1 MKTLDPK
8 MKEMMQRLMS
18 RPEMMSADDMEVQ
31 PESID
36 DAEASEVKEPAV
48 ESDEEYVLP
57 EETKQM
63 TDDLTTDTNGMVANL
78 PNKTYQG
85 DPKITEM
92 LRKLKAGQPVTDD
105 TEVTPE
111 IIEDPSAS
119 PDLRKAALEKVKQKY
134 LGR

>member
-18 RPEMMSADDMEVQ
+18 RPEMMSAADMEVQ
-31 PESID
+31 PESMD
-36 DAEASEVKEPAV
+36 DAEAFKVEAPA
-48 ESDEEYVLP
+48 DEYMLP

-63 TDDLTTDTNGMVANL
+63 ANDLTTSTDDMVANL
-78 PNKTYQG
+78 PNKKYQG
-85 DPKITEM
+85 DPQITEM
-92 LRKLKAGQPVTDD
+92 LRKLKAGQPVADD
-105 TEVTPE
+105 AEVTPE
-111 IIEDPSAS
+111 TIEDPSAS